1 MNTSEECAPAVRAVL
16 EAARDRPTPDQRVSV
31 EPRSLPAALA
41 AAEADG
47 RAPLIAEVKPTS
59 PTTDR
64 TCDEEPVDVARAMVD
79 GGAAALSVLTE
90 PDHFGGSPE
99 TLRRVRSAVDVPVL
113 RKDFVLREGHLD
125 AVEADAVLL
134 IARFLED
141 LPGLL
146 AAARDR
152 GFQVLVETHTPAE
165 LEAALSAGAD
175 IVGVNNRDLADLEV
189 DLATFERVVEAVPA
203 ATAASVTLIA
213 ESGIA
218 SRETVARMR
227 RAGADGLLV
236 GSAIMDGPV
245 RATTERL
252 TDAD

>member
-16 EAARDRPTPDQRVSV
+16 E
-31 EPRSLPAALA
+31 
-41 AAEADG
+41 
-47 RAPLIAEVKPTS
+47 
-59 PTTDR
+59 
-64 TCDEEPVDVARAMVD
+64 
-79 GGAAALSVLTE
+79 
-90 PDHFGGSPE
+90 
-99 TLRRVRSAVDVPVL
+99 
-113 RKDFVLREGHLD
+113 
-125 AVEADAVLL
+125 
-134 IARFLED
+134 
-141 LPGLL
+141 
-146 AAARDR
+146 AARDR

-175 IVGVNNRDLADLEV
+175 IVGVNNRDLADLDV

-252 TDAD
+252 TDGD

>member
-1 MNTSEECAPAVRAVL
+1 MA
-16 EAARDRPTPDQRVSV
+16 
-31 EPRSLPAALA
+31 
-41 AAEADG
+41 
-47 RAPLIAEVKPTS
+47 
-59 PTTDR
+59 
-64 TCDEEPVDVARAMVD
+64 
-79 GGAAALSVLTE
+79 
-90 PDHFGGSPE
+90 
-99 TLRRVRSAVDVPVL
+99 L

-146 AAARDR
+146 SAARDR

-213 ESGIA
+213 ESGIG